1 MEKFKTPQ
9 GSVYVVSN
17 AVVEF
22 KDAKKP
28 TETVETQTSS
38 TGKHIPWGSDNLFPQ
53 RVAEECRK
61 STIIPSRLNAA
72 AEMIYA
78 GGLTFGK
85 LGLGSDN
92 EEVFTPFIF
101 SDKEVRAHLRKLN
114 FERYCMEGSLQMVW
128 SWSVFVEVFLSLD
141 RTKIM
146 GLKVHPS
153 RECRFEWPDT
163 KTGKIKNVYVNANW
177 ANDASGT
184 KAVRLPFIDVEY
196 DAVTAIKEA
205 KGYNFMIC
213 LQLPDFDNKYY
224 KLAPWDGARQSGWL
238 DLSLSIPAFKKALMI
253 NQITLKYMIRVTDE
267 YMNWKYPGYNDMKD
281 TEKVEKQAAL
291 VGEFNNLKGEDNT
304 GKSLLSL
311 TSVTP
316 SGESIPGITI
326 EAIDDKLKEGV
337 YIEDS
342 QEAST
347 HLLTA
352 LAEDPTLSGN
362 GPGKQYGAG
371 SGSDKGM
378 AFNIKMSTIRIRQDL
393 LAQPFGLMRDYN
405 GWDPDYIFRF
415 RNSLM
420 TTQSNMQKTQ
430 QV

>member
-22 KDAKKP
+22 SETKKP

-92 EEVFTPFIF
+92 EEVFTPYIF
-101 SDKEVRAHLRKLN
+101 TDKEVRAHLRKLN
-114 FERYCMEGSLQMVW
+114 FERYCMEASLQMVW

-153 RECRFEWPDT
+153 RECRFEWPDP
-163 KTGKIKNVYVNANW
+163 KTGKIKNVYINANW

-184 KAVRLPFIDVEY
+184 KAVKLPFIDVEY

-205 KGYNFMIC
+205 KGYNFMLC

-281 TEKVEKQAAL
+281 TEKVERQAAL

-393 LAQPFGLMRDYN
+393 LTQPFGLMRDYN
-405 GWDPDYIFRF
+405 GWDEDYVFRF